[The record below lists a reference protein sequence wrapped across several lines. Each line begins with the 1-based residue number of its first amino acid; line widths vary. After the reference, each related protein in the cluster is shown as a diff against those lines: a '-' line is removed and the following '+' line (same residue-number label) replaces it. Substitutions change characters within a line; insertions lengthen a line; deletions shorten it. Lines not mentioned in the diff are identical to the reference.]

1 MIIVSP
7 RILSRKIQSWLT
19 LLHWLH
25 YGFHYAIGVPTF
37 FAVGCSRVILQ
48 LEGLILT
55 YPFGHE
61 LCKEEHRNDS
71 SPLSSSWFSIS
82 NWAVIYLLS
91 FFTQSGPSAF
101 MSQYQKILSFHVS
114 HCLKITQ
121 NVAFE
126 FWHLP
131 PIFVLLKLT
140 CLVTLFDRKLQF
152 FKNSPNWTIFGIF
165 NQPENDEKFAELKNV
180 F

>member
-1 MIIVSP
+1 MVKKKVTNYILAFFCSLVDYSLLMIVVSP
-7 RILSRKIQSWLT
+7 RILLRKIQSWLT

-25 YGFHYAIGVPTF
+25 YGFHYGFGVPTF

-82 NWAVIYLLS
+82 NWANTWERTFHAIRTFWRSL
-91 FFTQSGPSAF
+91 
-101 MSQYQKILSFHVS
+101 HVS
-114 HCLKITQ
+114 ISQKFLFL
-121 NVAFE
+121 VG
-126 FWHLP
+126 
-131 PIFVLLKLT
+131 LLKRHIFSAKIQFLQ
-140 CLVTLFDRKLQF
+140 CWSLEEFDFLSWSWVWVELETL
-152 FKNSPNWTIFGIF
+152 
-165 NQPENDEKFAELKNV
+165 
-180 F
+180 

>member
-1 MIIVSP
+1 MVKKKVTNYILAFFCSLVDYSLLMIVVSP

-25 YGFHYAIGVPTF
+25 YGFHYEIGVPTF

-82 NWAVIYLLS
+82 NWANTWERTFHAIRTFWRSL
-91 FFTQSGPSAF
+91 
-101 MSQYQKILSFHVS
+101 HVS
-114 HCLKITQ
+114 NFQ
-121 NVAFE
+121 NSF
-126 FWHLP
+126 
-131 PIFVLLKLT
+131 LL
-140 CLVTLFDRKLQF
+140 LVYL
-152 FKNSPNWTIFGIF
+152 
-165 NQPENDEKFAELKNV
+165 
-180 F
+180 